1 MSADQE
7 KKQAPQWI
15 VLAGGR
21 KMVAYFASLLVTTG
35 LAVGDLATTEILFAV
50 QSALAFMVGGNAAEH
65 KYSGGERRGPGSS
78 GEPRGSSGD

>member
-7 KKQAPQWI
+7 KKQSEAPQWI

-35 LAVGDLATTEILFAV
+35 LAAGGLATTEILFAV

-65 KYSGGERRGPGSS
+65 KYRGGSEPPRNSSER
-78 GEPRGSSGD
+78 

>member
-7 KKQAPQWI
+7 KKQAPRWI

-35 LAVGDLATTEILFAV
+35 LAAGDLATTEILFAV
-50 QSALAFMVGGNAAEH
+50 QSSLAFMVGGNAAEH
-65 KYSGGERRGPGSS
+65 KYRGES
-78 GEPRGSSGD
+78 PRSPER

>member
-7 KKQAPQWI
+7 KKQSAAPQWI

-35 LAVGDLATTEILFAV
+35 LAAGDLATTEILFAV
-50 QSALAFMVGGNAAEH
+50 QSSLAFMVGGNAAEH
-65 KYSGGERRGPGSS
+65 KYRGGES
-78 GEPRGSSGD
+78 PRSPER